1 MKTSRQIF
9 IMGLVLFAFKLSAQQ
24 IQIAIIPASDYTLSR
39 RDEWKVIV
47 TNTTAQTLKVYFYG
61 IATEAQRGKVYEA
74 QSYDRAIAP
83 GSTTFSTQYYV
94 GLEPYKVL
102 YEDQALRQYAIQ
114 TNGLPAG
121 DYEICI
127 TAFSATDSTELGSN
141 CLNFSA
147 DYFSPPV
154 LISPDNNDTV
164 CEPYPFFS
172 WLPPTPNNGQKFT
185 YTLSIYEL
193 QNVQTVLSSVQTNP
207 AYYEKKGI
215 AMPISQYVINA
226 RNLREGYRYA
236 WKVSA
241 EVNNQTVATSEV
253 WSFVYCKKGSLV
265 FIADTTKKKKE
276 VVKNPPKP
284 GIPYMELKAKTANN
298 YSVIDDGKMSFV
310 YVNNLQQDKIGYQI
324 LDSKM
329 QSIDKQVLD
338 VNYGFNYFSVEAK
351 GGGKMQNGKFYE
363 LQVTDIKGNVVKA
376 KFQFIQ

>member
-9 IMGLVLFAFKLSAQQ
+9 IMGLVLFAFKLNAQQ

-74 QSYDRAIAP
+74 QSFDRAIAP

-94 GLEPYKVL
+94 GLDPYKVL

-127 TAFSATDSTELGSN
+127 TAFSALDSTELGSN

-154 LISPDNNDTV
+154 LLSPDNNDTV

-172 WLPPTPNNGQKFT
+172 WLPPAPNSGQKFT

-215 AMPISQYVINA
+215 TTPISQYGINA
-226 RNLREGYRYA
+226 RNLREGQRYA

-253 WSFVYCKKGSLV
+253 WSFVYCQKGSI
-265 FIADTTKKKKE
+265 FFSADTTKKKKE
-276 VVKNPPKP
+276 VTKNPPKP
-284 GIPYMELKAKTANN
+284 GIPYMELKTKTGGN
-298 YSVIDDGKMSFV
+298 YSVIVEGKMSFV
-310 YVNNLQQDKIGYQI
+310 FVNNLQQEKVGYQI
-324 LDSKM
+324 RDSR
-329 QSIDKQVLD
+329 QQVVDKQVLEAGYGY
-338 VNYGFNYFSVEAK
+338 NYYSIDMK
-351 GGGKMQNGKFYE
+351 TGGKLQSGNFYE
-363 LQVTDIKGNVVKA
+363 LQTIDIKGNIKKA
-376 KFQFIQ
+376 SFKYLR